1 MEVWVWCHLAVAE
14 MMAVLI
20 HFTMVFM
27 ATVNISVVKS
37 TLLSDRC
44 FLSLPDSS
52 PTLFCFNL
60 RSGYSFRV
68 FLLVSDFV
76 EEALGML
83 LPTATSSLALA
94 LSLSLSSVA

>member
-1 MEVWVWCHLAVAE
+1 MEVRVWCHLAVAN
-14 MMAVLI
+14 MVAVPI

-27 ATVNISVVKS
+27 AAVNVGVVKS
-37 TLLSDRC
+37 ALLGDRC

-60 RSGYSFRV
+60 RSGDSFRV
-68 FLLVSDFV
+68 LLLVSDFV
-76 EEALGML
+76 EEALGMF

-94 LSLSLSSVA
+94 LTLSSIA